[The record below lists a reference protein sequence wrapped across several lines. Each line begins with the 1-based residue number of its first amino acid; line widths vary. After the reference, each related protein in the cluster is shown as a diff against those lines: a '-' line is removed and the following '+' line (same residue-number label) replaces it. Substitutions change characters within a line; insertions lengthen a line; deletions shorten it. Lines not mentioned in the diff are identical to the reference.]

1 LLKALY
7 SRWYLLSGA
16 YMHTYIHTYIHTLTH
31 IKSLPTYMHTYIHSV
46 LASLCFLYIHTCTS
60 SHLCHTYIHTYIHT
74 IHTFIHT
81 CSVVDSLRVKP
92 GSQNTKA
99 SFIHEPTDPPS
110 LLIVLARAMRHSCLN
125 FTKNLFG
132 GAPKGFGMNG
142 FLDCKIKNK
151 RTDAVLMIYNVIC

>member
-1 LLKALY
+1 MLKALY

-16 YMHTYIHTYIHTLTH
+16 YMHTYIHANIHYTTHTQSHYQHTYQHTYIHT
-31 IKSLPTYMHTYIHSV
+31 V
-46 LASLCFLYIHTCTS
+46 LGSLCFLYIHTCTS
-60 SHLCHTYIHTYIHT
+60 SHLCHTYIHT

-99 SFIHEPTDPPS
+99 SLIHEPTDPPS
-110 LLIVLARAMRHSCLN
+110 LLIVLASAMRHSCLN

-142 FLDCKIKNK
+142 FLDCKIKSK
-151 RTDAVLMIYNVIC
+151 QTDAVLMIYNVIC

>member
-1 LLKALY
+1 MVFTFWCINTYIHACMQTLTHKVITNI
-7 SRWYLLSGA
+7 
-16 YMHTYIHTYIHTLTH
+16 HTYIHTYIHT
-31 IKSLPTYMHTYIHSV
+31 V
-46 LASLCFLYIHTCTS
+46 LASLCSLYIHTYKS
-60 SHLCHTYIHTYIHT
+60 SLPYIHTIHT
-74 IHTFIHT
+74 IHTFIQT

-99 SFIHEPTDPPS
+99 SLIHEPTDPPS

-142 FLDCKIKNK
+142 FLDCEIKTNEPM
-151 RTDAVLMIYNVIC
+151 LY